1 MGKKLLADEIFE
13 EFSFVIQHFKISEIC
28 GFVFAI
34 GPSQKKFM
42 DLLFVIP
49 VSMI

>member
-1 MGKKLLADEIFE
+1 MGKKLLAEEIFE
-13 EFSFVIQHFKISEIC
+13 EFSFVIQDFKISEIC
-28 GFVFAI
+28 QFIFAI
-34 GPSQKKFM
+34 GRSQKKFV

>member
-1 MGKKLLADEIFE
+1 MGKKLLAEEIFE
-13 EFSFVIQHFKISEIC
+13 EFSFVIQDFEIGDIC
-28 GFVFAI
+28 GFIFAI
-34 GPSQKKFM
+34 RPSQKKLV